1 MCEELALQPDLLR
14 ELDLNDIGINPENC
28 ELMFERGVVVFVGL
42 VAILLVVRVR
52 FSCFFIRSK
61 LANVI
66 EPDFRRPSVP
76 YFTLPS

>member
-42 VAILLVVRVR
+42 VAIILVVRVR
-52 FSCFFIRSK
+52 VF
-61 LANVI
+61 
-66 EPDFRRPSVP
+66 SVP
-76 YFTLPS
+76 RFETC